1 MEMDLEGRG
10 LVRYA
15 TFDDLARYC
24 YHAAGTVGLIA
35 IEIFGYRDPRAR
47 DYALNLGTALQLV
60 NILRD
65 VESDARRGRVYIPR
79 EDLERFG
86 VQPSDLE
93 AKRSG
98 ERFVKLMQFEC
109 VRARTYFEAARKN
122 LALQDRRSMIAA
134 EIMAAIYWRILG
146 RIVARGYNVFGER
159 VRISRPR
166 KFWTA
171 LTVYLGKEWFEE
183 KSETR
188 NSKLETRK

>member
-1 MEMDLEGRG
+1 M
-10 LVRYA
+10 
-15 TFDDLARYC
+15 
-24 YHAAGTVGLIA
+24 
-35 IEIFGYRDPRAR
+35 
-47 DYALNLGTALQLV
+47 
-60 NILRD
+60 
-65 VESDARRGRVYIPR
+65 
-79 EDLERFG
+79 
-86 VQPSDLE
+86 
-93 AKRSG
+93 
-98 ERFVKLMQFEC
+98 
-109 VRARTYFEAARKN
+109 RARTYFEAARKN
-122 LALQDRRSMIAA
+122 LPLQDRRSMIAA